1 MDEHASSFYLEYS
14 PRLFTYLLYR
24 CGDREVA
31 RDVAQESFVRYFE
44 HYGDAT
50 PASPA
55 LLFTIAR
62 NALVDVLRYR
72 DKFRVVEVVP
82 ASRAPAEDD
91 RLLAQERSM
100 AVMQAMRQLTELDRE
115 VLVLAVGG
123 MAYRDIAATLGMSLA
138 NVKVRVHRARQ
149 QLRKILAQRE
159 E

>member
-1 MDEHASSFYLEYS
+1 MDEQYSSFYLEYR
-14 PRLFTYLLYR
+14 PRLFNYLFYK

-31 RDVAQESFVRYFE
+31 RDVAQESFVRYLQ
-44 HYGDAT
+44 HYGDDT

-72 DKFRVVEVVP
+72 DRFRVLEVAP
-82 ASRAPAEDD
+82 ASRAPAEED
-91 RLLAQERSM
+91 RLIAQERSQ
-100 AVMQAMRQLTELDRE
+100 AVRQAMQQLTELDRE

-123 MAYRDIAATLGMSLA
+123 MVYRDIATTLGMSLA

-149 QLRKILAQRE
+149 QLRKILADSE